1 MSVGTAKTNGM
12 DWVRAL
18 AVDQLGFYWDAHL
31 RPRLQGL
38 TDEEYFWE
46 PVGGCW
52 SVRPDANGVLVLEGA
67 GVQEPDPPPVTTI
80 AWRLMHIAIG
90 VFYTRA
96 STFFGDGSVPADA
109 DMFDPRHRPAR
120 LAATA
125 AEALELLQSSY
136 RWWRDGI
143 LSLDEAAL
151 ISPLGPRGAFFAADP
166 LANLVLHLNR
176 ETMHHGG
183 EIGVLRDLYRA
194 TGARSRH
201 DRLTIE

>member
-1 MSVGTAKTNGM
+1 M

-31 RPRLQGL
+31 WPRLQGL

-46 PVGGCW
+46 PVRGSW
-52 SVRPDANGVLVLEGA
+52 SVRPNVDGVLALDGL
-67 GVQEPDPPPVTTI
+67 GVRALDPPPVTTI
-80 AWRLMHIAIG
+80 AWRMMHIAIDI
-90 VFYTRA
+90 FHTRA
-96 STFFGDGSVPADA
+96 STFFCDGSVPADA
-109 DMFDPRHRPAR
+109 DMFDPRHRPVR

-125 AEALELLQSSY
+125 AEALELLESSY
-136 RWWRDGI
+136 RWWRDGV

-151 ISPLGPRGAFFAADP
+151 TSSLGRRGAYFADDP
-166 LANLVLHLNR
+166 MANLVLHLNR

-194 TGARSRH
+194 TGATSRH
-201 DRLTIE
+201 DRLTVG

>member
-1 MSVGTAKTNGM
+1 M

-31 RPRLQGL
+31 WPRLQGL
-38 TDEEYFWE
+38 TDEEYIWE
-46 PVGGCW
+46 PVDGSW
-52 SVRPDANGVLVLEGA
+52 SVRPGADGVLVLDGL
-67 GVQEPDPPPVTTI
+67 GVREPDPPPVTTI
-80 AWRLMHIAIG
+80 AWRVMHIAVA

-120 LAATA
+120 QAATA
-125 AEALELLQSSY
+125 AEALELLESSY
-136 RWWRDGI
+136 GWWRDGV

-151 ISPLGPRGAFFAADP
+151 TSPLGRCGAYFANDP
-166 LANLVLHLNR
+166 MASLVLHLNR

-183 EIGVLRDLYRA
+183 EIGVLRDPYRA
-194 TGARSRH
+194 TGAKSRH
-201 DRLTIE
+201 DRLTVG